1 MRRFI
6 FILFI
11 FSILFGCS
19 AKNQKIE
26 QVLTQPIF
34 PKYTGKFPAILD
46 VFPDGEKTAVNIGN
60 PYKTTIIIAIVNK
73 HFQVI
78 DVESYKLEIPG
89 IHKIDVWKPSGDYM
103 LYSFDNKESKALCC
117 YDRDF
122 DEVKLYKPDK
132 IKIIDNIIFL
142 GKFIKHN
149 SDNKFYVACIVNKN
163 NMCSRVKKAG
173 KELFKNE

>member
-73 HFQVI
+73 
-78 DVESYKLEIPG
+78 
-89 IHKIDVWKPSGDYM
+89 
-103 LYSFDNKESKALCC
+103 
-117 YDRDF
+117 
-122 DEVKLYKPDK
+122 
-132 IKIIDNIIFL
+132 
-142 GKFIKHN
+142 
-149 SDNKFYVACIVNKN
+149 N